1 MKNSL
6 NENTTPVLEDV
17 INEKL
22 TGDTRKNA
30 LDFVA
35 HLRAGDES
43 GNFSICYDTQWGEN
57 IWLAKKKGKIV
68 CYINVFPS
76 HSPDFWMQV
85 LIHGNLGEHAAMPV
99 DEHIKEFAWANM
111 TSCGD
116 CGAKCG
122 AEKRRRI
129 VFGKEFD
136 RVCSDTLWL
145 NNPDAATFD
154 CIKIITDIRKNDIR
168 NAPVR

>member
-6 NENTTPVLEDV
+6 NKNLTPILEDF
-17 INEKL
+17 IREKL
-22 TGDTRKNA
+22 TGEKQQNA

-43 GNFSICYDTQWGEN
+43 GDFSICYDTQWGEN
-57 IWLAKKKGKIV
+57 IWLAKKKGEDV
-68 CYINVFPS
+68 CYINVFAP

-85 LIHGNLGEHAAMPV
+85 LIRGDHIGEHAAMTV
-99 DEHIKEFAWANM
+99 DEHVKEVAWANV

-116 CGAKCG
+116 CGANCG
-122 AEKRRRI
+122 PEKRRRT
-129 VFGKEFD
+129 VLGKGFD
-136 RVCSDTLWL
+136 NVCTTTIMF

-154 CIKIITDIRKNDIR
+154 CIKIITDVRKNDIR
-168 NAPVR
+168 NHA